1 MPASQRAL
9 CPTAAQKATLGDDGL
24 EHSPVSP
31 VRRYYAQLPPAQASR
46 TVSSF
51 TRAVLSQQPLNVASA
66 IARDTL
72 KLFAVTRGTSPGDTP
87 VSRWQFQVSYPY
99 YSPHATRP
107 EVAAAIRQ
115 FGGGAPAVTAP
126 LARFLRAYQLD
137 GGYTPGPLYAAA
149 ALAGLIGS
157 LGVFGRRGAASRR
170 AARNPGA
177 GDPGSAAPAPA
188 TRDSAAPAVAS

>member
-1 MPASQRAL
+1 
-9 CPTAAQKATLGDDGL
+9 
-24 EHSPVSP
+24 
-31 VRRYYAQLPPAQASR
+31 
-46 TVSSF
+46 
-51 TRAVLSQQPLNVASA
+51 VLSQQPLNVASA
-66 IARDTL
+66 IARDSL
-72 KLFAVTRGTSPGDTP
+72 KLFAAPRVTSPGDTP
-87 VSRWQFQVSYPY
+87 ISRWQFQVSYPY

-157 LGVFGRRGAASRR
+157 LGAFGRRGAASRR
-170 AARNPGA
+170 AARSPGA
-177 GDPGSAAPAPA
+177 GDPGIRSPGGRELALACLLFFVTGVAVLLVRDILEFSWRYQLEALITLPPAGALGLMVIAGRIRSRRVGATAAP
-188 TRDSAAPAVAS
+188 